1 MPLTTKDT
9 VLSETPACFATSRI
23 PTTSASFQ
31 RLYINPTASDS
42 TRGRPACSGHA
53 RESHE
58 SVTGNQSVSIAHT
71 YAHTLYP
78 GIRPSALYYQAHSDI
93 LKPYDRCCSAPK
105 QAYGIFPHRPRYRAV
120 SRETQWSK
128 HRNRTYCVF
137 ISRLP
142 DKYTKKSTTT
152 A

>member
-58 SVTGNQSVSIAHT
+58 SAIGNQSVSIAHT

-93 LKPYDRCCSAPK
+93 LKPYVSLLFSPETGVRHFSAPPAL
-105 QAYGIFPHRPRYRAV
+105 QGGF
-120 SRETQWSK
+120 S
-128 HRNRTYCVF
+128 
-137 ISRLP
+137 
-142 DKYTKKSTTT
+142 
-152 A
+152 